1 MSAPDAIEIYNSA
14 RGFDGKSRDVI
25 TCRSRRQQRCQGS
38 HVVIGR
44 IGRNAQA
51 MLNRVAR
58 RSLFS
63 PG

>member
-1 MSAPDAIEIYNSA
+1 MSDPDAIEIYNSA
-14 RGFDGKSRDVI
+14 RCFDGKSRDVI
-25 TCRSRRQQRCQGS
+25 TCRSRPQQRCQGS
-38 HVVIGR
+38 HVVIGG

-63 PG
+63 SG